1 MTNPHKAFGISALPV
16 SDRVMTKALVGEDD
30 QMLSSLMVRRLQ
42 AEGYE
47 TDAAYDG
54 DETIK
59 KVEVWKP
66 DLLLLD
72 ILMPGK
78 TGYDVLEELRKTT
91 VHADLRVVILS
102 NLSAPEDVERAKQY
116 GVFDF
121 LVKAN
126 TTPAE
131 VADKVKSLIPPTAK

>member
-1 MTNPHKAFGISALPV
+1 
-16 SDRVMTKALVGEDD
+16 
-30 QMLSSLMVRRLQ
+30 MLSSLMVRRLS

-59 KVEVWKP
+59 KVAEWKP

-91 VHADLRVVILS
+91 VHADMRIVILS
-102 NLSAPEDVERAKQY
+102 NLSAQEDVDRAKKY

-131 VADKVKSLIPPTAK
+131 VAEKVKSLIPPGAK

>member
-1 MTNPHKAFGISALPV
+1 
-16 SDRVMTKALVGEDD
+16 MTKVLVGEDD

-42 AEGYE
+42 AEGYD
-47 TDAAYDG
+47 TDASYDG

-59 KVEVWKP
+59 KVGEWKP
-66 DLLLLD
+66 DVLLLD

-78 TGYDVLEELRKTT
+78 TGYDVLDALSKTT
-91 VHADLRVVILS
+91 VRANLRVVILS
-102 NLSAPEDVERAKQY
+102 NLSAPEDMERAKTY

-131 VADKVKSLIPPTAK
+131 VADKVKSLILPNAK

>member
-1 MTNPHKAFGISALPV
+1 
-16 SDRVMTKALVGEDD
+16 MTKVLVGEDD
-30 QMLSSLMVRRLQ
+30 EMLSSLMVRRLQ

-47 TDAAYDG
+47 TDASYDG
-54 DETIK
+54 VQTLA
-59 KVEVWKP
+59 KVAEWKP

-72 ILMPGK
+72 ILMPNK
-78 TGYDVLEELRKTT
+78 SGYDVLEELHTKGEQTGM
-91 VHADLRVVILS
+91 RVVILS
-102 NLSAPEDVERAKQY
+102 NLSAQEDVERAKKY

-131 VADKVKSLIPPTAK
+131 VVDKVKSIIPPTAK